1 MKVSFIKYNGYDYEM
16 SFKLRR
22 QDFLEETSF
31 GKYLLLFEGYNP
43 N

>member
-1 MKVSFIKYNGYDYEM
+1 MVVSFVKYYGYDYELE
-16 SFKLRR
+16 FKMRR

-43 N
+43 